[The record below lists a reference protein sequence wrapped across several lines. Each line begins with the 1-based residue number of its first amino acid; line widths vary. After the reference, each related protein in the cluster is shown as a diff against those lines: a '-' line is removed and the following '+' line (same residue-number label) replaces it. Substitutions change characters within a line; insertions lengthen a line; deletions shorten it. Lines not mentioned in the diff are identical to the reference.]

1 MCVGCVWATGKRQG
15 KARQGKARQGKARE
29 WMEHGKAD
37 LIPRVP
43 LLMAALEG
51 LAVGW
56 VLAFFFLTFAFPF
69 RLRRAPG
76 CGSASLRWCW
86 CGCAGG
92 CCCCWWW
99 ERSGVEGSE
108 WRCRWD
114 EGANENDTPAD
125 DIRWAMT
132 LFSSYQSTGQPASL
146 PLFLLGQSR
155 ALFTM
160 SSHLISSHLTPAP

>member
-1 MCVGCVWATGKRQG
+1 MDG
-15 KARQGKARQGKARE
+15 

-51 LAVGW
+51 LAVDW
-56 VLAFFFLTFAFPF
+56 VLAFFFYLCLSFSPTSRAGSWLGKFALVLLV
-69 RLRRAPG
+69 RV
-76 CGSASLRWCW
+76 CGWMLLLLVVGKEWSR
-86 CGCAGG
+86 G
-92 CCCCWWW
+92 
-99 ERSGVEGSE
+99 GSE

-114 EGANENDTPAD
+114 EGANENDTPAG

-132 LFSSYQSTGQPASL
+132 LFPSCQSTGQPASL